1 MSTSDHKTDKTPS
14 PLPNVAP
21 YGGWQSEINAD
32 LLTAGNVRLSEARQF
47 DGKVYWLESR
57 PAEKGRSVL
66 VEFDAESGRRDLLP
80 APLSVRSKAHEY
92 GGGVYTIGN
101 GQVFFVLAAD
111 QRIYRMPL
119 DGDVPEP
126 ITPEGPFH
134 YADLQLDHRRNRLL
148 CIQEDE
154 SDANREAVARL
165 IAIDLTPVESAT
177 ESAVEDGK
185 ITVLAEG
192 ADFYS
197 NPALSPD
204 GRQLSYLQWHHPDM
218 PWDAT
223 ELMLAELNQDGTI
236 AKARQIGGG
245 GNESIFQPQWSPSG
259 ELFYVSDRNNWW
271 NIYRAGSETPLW
283 ESAAEFATPQWVFGM
298 STYGFPNEESIF
310 CTYTQDGIW
319 KLALIDLAT
328 GKVNALEHPG
338 CDFESISCA
347 ENCAVF
353 IGSGPADFP
362 SVSRYDVES
371 DTFTVL
377 ASSSDTPVDPAW
389 FSHAQ
394 PIAFTKGERAVYG
407 FYYPPC
413 NPGFSAPAGEKP
425 PLIVFG
431 HGGPTGATSAGLNL
445 KVQYWTSRG
454 FAILDV
460 NYSGSTG
467 YGREYRDRLK
477 DTWGVL
483 DVEDVC
489 AGAEYLVQQGL
500 ADPQRLLIKGGSA
513 GGYTVLAALTF
524 HDTFSAGASHYG
536 IGDLTTLA
544 QDTHKFESR
553 YLDKLVGPWPQAEE
567 IYRSRSPINHIEK
580 LNCPVIF
587 FQGMEDK
594 VVPPNQAETMVGA
607 LRERGVPVSYITF
620 EEEGHGFR
628 AASSIKMALDG
639 ELEFYS
645 RIFNFPLPVA
655 GPGIKIDNLG
665 EKMEK
670 KH

>member
-1 MSTSDHKTDKTPS
+1 MSKSDHTTGTS
-14 PLPNVAP
+14 PHQAP
-21 YGGWQSEINAD
+21 YGSWRSEINAD
-32 LLTAGNVRLSEARQF
+32 LLTAGNVRLSEARLF
-47 DGKVYWLESR
+47 DGKTYWLESR

-66 VEFDAESGRRDLLP
+66 VEYDPVSGRRDLLP

-101 GQVFFVLAAD
+101 GEVYFVLAGD

-119 DGDVPEP
+119 NGAVPEP
-126 ITPEGPFH
+126 VTPEGPYH
-134 YADLQLDHRRNRLL
+134 YADLQLDRRRNRLL
-148 CIQEDE
+148 CVQEDE
-154 SDANREAVARL
+154 SDEGREAVARL
-165 IAIDLTPVESAT
+165 IAIDLTPTGDNGEI
-177 ESAVEDGK
+177 K
-185 ITVLAEG
+185 VLAEG

-204 GRQLSYLQWHHPDM
+204 GLQLSYLQWHHPDM

-223 ELMLAELNQDGTI
+223 ELMLAELDEDGAI
-236 AKARQIGGG
+236 AKARQVAGG
-245 GNESIFQPQWSPSG
+245 GNESIFQPQWSPAG
-259 ELFYVSDRNNWW
+259 ALFYVSDRNNWW
-271 NIYRAGSETPLW
+271 NIYRAGSDTPLW
-283 ESAAEFATPQWVFGM
+283 EIAAEFATPQWVFGM
-298 STYGFPNEESIF
+298 STYGFLDEQNIF
-310 CTYTQDGIW
+310 CTYTQHGTW
-319 KLALIDLAT
+319 KLARIDLHTGQAT
-328 GKVNALEHPG
+328 TLPHPG

-347 ENCAVF
+347 DNRAVF
-353 IGSGPADFP
+353 IASGPAEFP
-362 SVSRYDVES
+362 SVSLYDGENES
-371 DTFTVL
+371 FSL
-377 ASSSDTPVDPAW
+377 IASSSAAPVDPSW
-389 FSHAQ
+389 FSRAES
-394 PIAFTKGERAVYG
+394 IAFQTHGREVYG

-413 NPGFSAPAGEKP
+413 NPAFTAPDGEKP

-467 YGREYRDRLK
+467 YGRAYRDRLQ

-489 AGAEYLVQQGL
+489 AGAEYLVEQGL
-500 ADPQRLLIKGGSA
+500 ADPDRLLIKGGSA

-553 YLDKLVGPWPQAEE
+553 YLDKLVGPWPQAESV
-567 IYRSRSPINHIEK
+567 YRARSPINHIEQ
-580 LNCPVIF
+580 LDCPVIF

-594 VVPPNQAETMVGA
+594 VVPPNQAETMVSA

-645 RIFNFPLPVA
+645 RIFGFPLPVA
-655 GPGIKIDNLG
+655 GPGIPIDNLDG
-665 EKMEK
+665 D
-670 KH
+670 H